1 MGFTPEVPDFEEY
14 FKFLIEV
21 NLEDVSWMHRNQFVE
36 QSCLLTTKNLSAL
49 TEALIGWALEYS

>member
-1 MGFTPEVPDFEEY
+1 MGFTPEVPDFEAH

-36 QSCLLTTKNLSAL
+36 QSCLLTTKIYLL
-49 TEALIGWALEYS
+49 